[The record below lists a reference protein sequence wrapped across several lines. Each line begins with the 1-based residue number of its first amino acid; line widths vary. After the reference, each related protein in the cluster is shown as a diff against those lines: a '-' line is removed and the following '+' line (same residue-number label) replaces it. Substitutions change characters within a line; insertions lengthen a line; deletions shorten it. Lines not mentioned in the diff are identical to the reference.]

1 MITPMN
7 SAITPKSYQVPAY
20 DRKALLHFPT
30 PSGPTLL
37 ATLLAALL
45 LLPAMQSSG
54 QIAATLTGTVTDT
67 TGAPLADVSVFIAS
81 STMGT
86 VTSSDGTYILPGV
99 PLGTLRL
106 VASSI
111 GYESQN
117 VDMFVREAA
126 VIEHNFVLQQT
137 IYELGEI
144 TVSADNKRWQ
154 RQLERFTRIFIGESP
169 NAAETTILNSEVLD
183 FSGRGGEFRAQ
194 ASEPLIIEN
203 KALGY
208 RITYYL
214 NEFVAEPTS
223 WRWDGEPL
231 YESLRPESPE
241 EAARWNAKRDST
253 FYGSFRHFLLAAI
266 NDKVEEHGF
275 KIYSSG
281 QRSRFSSGSI
291 IPGGTRMALQAS
303 DILRPGKAA
312 DERILDFEGML
323 EIVYTREVESA
334 AYLRHEKLRRRPKF
348 QTSPIKLDRGPTI
361 VDLKGDTLD
370 PYGVTF
376 YGGYFAYERIAD
388 DVPKEYRPGLHD

>member
-1 MITPMN
+1 MKRVFCL
-7 SAITPKSYQVPAY
+7 S
-20 DRKALLHFPT
+20 
-30 PSGPTLL
+30 
-37 ATLLAALL
+37 LL
-45 LLPAMQSSG
+45 LLAVTGSSA

-67 TGAPLADVSVFIAS
+67 TGAPLANVSVFIAS

-86 VTSSDGTYILPGV
+86 VTGDDGLYVLPGV

-106 VASSI
+106 YASSV
-111 GYESQN
+111 GYEPQF
-117 VDMFVREAA
+117 VDMFIRDAS
-126 VIEHNFVLQQT
+126 VIEHDFVLRQA
-137 IYELGEI
+137 IYELGAV
-144 TVSADNKRWQ
+144 TVNADNKRWQ
-154 RQLERFTRIFIGESP
+154 RQLERFTRIFVGESP
-169 NAAETTILNSEVLD
+169 NADETTILNPEVLD

-203 KALGY
+203 RALGY

-214 NEFVAEPTS
+214 NEFIAEPSS

-231 YESLRPESPE
+231 YESLQPGTPE

-253 FYGSFRHFLLAAI
+253 FYGSFRHFLLAVI

-275 KIYSSG
+275 KIYATG
-281 QRSRFSSGSI
+281 RRNRFSSGSAL
-291 IPGGTRMALQAS
+291 PGGTRMEL
-303 DILRPGKAA
+303 KAA
-312 DERILDFEGML
+312 DILHPGEAPDERVLDFEGMI
-323 EIVYTREVESA
+323 EVVYTRELESR
-334 AYLRHEKLRRRPKF
+334 AYLREQMLRRRPKF

-388 DVPKEYRPGLHD
+388 DVPKEYRPGPHN